1 MIHTLVQS
9 DAATKTDF
17 LLIIL
22 TTAKLTDRDRQTRR
36 QVDGQTWWRRVEVC
50 WHPHSHKTL

>member
-36 QVDGQTWWRRVEVC
+36 QVDRQTWWRRVEVC